1 MKNLYK
7 GYFNF
12 SHETYIERCMAASE
26 KQAWLLF
33 CKRLAKKKQISENQ
47 VMQIFSGRKDNFK
60 IIKEIEFSEEQ
71 ENIGS

>member
-1 MKNLYK
+1 
-7 GYFNF
+7 
-12 SHETYIERCMAASE
+12 MAASE